1 MHSQSMKVTTTD
13 LKTYVQTM
21 VDLLEDPITLLQD
34 PAAVQAV
41 TDIKL
46 IETTTVEVNDT
57 SFLGHEHKVWKT
69 HLASLSADNKKE
81 ILKLVKNND
90 KLENRIQNVETD
102 VALLKDETKRLN
114 DVTVEVQQQVKE
126 IEERLVETTDEVKL
140 QEK

>member
-46 IETTTVEVNDT
+46 VI
-57 SFLGHEHKVWKT
+57 W
-69 HLASLSADNKKE
+69 
-81 ILKLVKNND
+81 IY
-90 KLENRIQNVETD
+90 
-102 VALLKDETKRLN
+102 
-114 DVTVEVQQQVKE
+114 
-126 IEERLVETTDEVKL
+126 
-140 QEK
+140 